1 VHALDP
7 EHMLDVL
14 TDATR
19 TAAGGSAA
27 ALTGAMAAAVTSK
40 AAFVSDLPA
49 VAAQADALRTRLV
62 LYARLDADA
71 LTAARYALR
80 DATGLAAAEVGDD
93 RRDFQLGRTLN
104 RAAAVPA
111 AIAESCADV
120 AVLAATFHD
129 RGEPDFQ
136 PDLFVSATLAAAA
149 ARAGAHL
156 VTINLGVGPD
166 DESAVSAAAAAAAAS
181 TAVAALTP

>member
-1 VHALDP
+1 
-7 EHMLDVL
+7 MLDVL
-14 TDATR
+14 TDAKR

-40 AAFVSDLPA
+40 AALISGLPA
-49 VAAQADALRTRLV
+49 AAAQADALRTRLV

-80 DATGLAAAEVGDD
+80 DATDLDVHQVGND
-93 RRDFQLGRTLN
+93 RRDFQLGRTLH

-111 AIAESCADV
+111 AIAETCADV

-129 RGEPDFQ
+129 RCEPDFQ
-136 PDLFVSATLAAAA
+136 PDLVVSATLAAAA

-156 VTINLGVGPD
+156 VAINLGVGPD
-166 DESAVSAAAAAAAAS
+166 DESAVNASAAAAAAS
-181 TAVAALTP
+181 TAAAALAPVAP